1 MKNCLRSALSLT
13 AFLVIC
19 IAFAVSTTVAQS
31 NWSSV
36 RSGAGGD
43 LVAVYFTSD
52 KNGWI
57 AGDAGYLASTNDGG
71 ASWTKY
77 PLDTHE
83 DINEIYFRNDNN
95 GYLVAGR
102 VMYITHDGGKTWRPT
117 RLYDTA
123 NIKKGTPEFLSIRFA
138 GKKIGLAVGSIFEK
152 VGKEDLVVDSLVMRT
167 DDGGDSWTRITVPS
181 KVELYHLDFT
191 DSDHAWIVGDK
202 GLIMAST
209 DGGLTWRVQNSGVTK
224 PIFNVDFRD
233 DDNGYAVGSGGTI
246 LRSQNGGNTWEKINA
261 GYTQS
266 LMRVDFADDKNGW
279 IVGYDGTILRSSDRG
294 STWVRQ
300 PSKTN
305 QRIYGLYMS
314 KKYGWA
320 VGENGLILK
329 YEK

>member
-1 MKNCLRSALSLT
+1 MKTCLRSALSLSACLAICV
-13 AFLVIC
+13 AFNVR
-19 IAFAVSTTVAQS
+19 STVAQS

-36 RSGAGGD
+36 RSGASGD

-71 ASWTKY
+71 ASWSKY
-77 PLDTHE
+77 PLETRE

-102 VMYITHDGGKTWRPT
+102 VMYITHDGGKAWRPT

-138 GKKIGLAVGSIFEK
+138 GKKIGLAIGSILEK

-167 DDGGDSWTRITVPS
+167 DDGGDTWTRITVPS

-209 DGGLTWRVQNSGVTK
+209 DGGLNWRVQNSGVAK

-233 DDNGYAVGSGGTI
+233 DNNGYAVGGGGTI
-246 LRSQNGGNTWEKINA
+246 LRSQNGGSTWEKINA

-294 STWVRQ
+294 ATWVRQ

-305 QRIYGLYMS
+305 QRIYGLFMS